1 MQESVHRYLCPR
13 CHSVIF
19 GDNPTRLAANANT
32 HAQVQHPADFSSWTP
47 SGITKSAHY
56 VSPPGQPR
64 PQYLLPH
71 GTTSKSEWGDARNA
85 PYITDED
92 RDILLNECGGVIW

>member
-71 GTTSKSEWGDARNA
+71 GCSQNTSEQVDR
-85 PYITDED
+85 YITTED
-92 RDILLNECGGVIW
+92 RKFLAEIDVKW